1 MHSYQPGIHPV
12 LTRDGAPRQSVLRQ
26 LATGRFK
33 SSRLARTFKSSW
45 LWGYE
50 LVVDNQPCRKAFP
63 YNPTPAGLTPRRGV
77 QQFADLPMTSGNA
90 ILLTRYAERQKAL
103 HLHEITYRRQI
114 PSCTMTQI
122 NHNRHTDSHP
132 IIRIRMNR
140 DNNRTDNHP
149 MDSHN
154 RHMDNHPMMRHN
166 RTVQHSMVHLHM

>member
-1 MHSYQPGIHPV
+1 
-12 LTRDGAPRQSVLRQ
+12 
-26 LATGRFK
+26 
-33 SSRLARTFKSSW
+33 
-45 LWGYE
+45 
-50 LVVDNQPCRKAFP
+50 
-63 YNPTPAGLTPRRGV
+63 
-77 QQFADLPMTSGNA
+77 MTSGNA
-90 ILLTRYAERQKAL
+90 ILLTRYAEQQKAL
-103 HLHEITYRRQI
+103 HLHAITYRRQI

-166 RTVQHSMVHLHM
+166 RTVQHSMVHLHMSLHLLLPMRRHSSRLRSRTAGYGSLWASLVACFFWVALAALWSLLLLVEESNKE